1 MGSVWVFVWNF
12 VFSVLGLIIIFVFR
26 SQANDSENANGS
38 GDIHSRQDDQTGS
51 SDSHTDGFREEE
63 AAFSEPDSK
72 TGNKSNAE
80 RESSEYATAAGA
92 SRYEFVSGKGVRGF
106 LEGPETTSFS
116 VRELFARSDD
126 YTVCNDQSLGPGIFT
141 NKDFRELNLEE
152 EAIDQEKAEDSVEN
166 FGFGEVLEKAEQETS
181 NEKKLISGEGD
192 QIDGAER
199 SILCNDDIVDEVES
213 VSEDCSLRFGSETE
227 SISSSGEL
235 SMNNHMIDSIT
246 YEVLA
251 SKNVGEGWECE
262 ALLANDGGK
271 VKNKFQEVSSFET
284 SLWGPQEIVAVDQP
298 HDSDEEYIEL
308 EPHLQNLSSVEDA
321 ALFAGE
327 SGKFEN
333 KHEQED
339 LGQEESEPKYIL
351 EESIGTEPSESNSD
365 YQNDLEFL
373 WEHGDVL
380 EQLKMEL
387 RNLRTGGLPT
397 ILEEEEE
404 EEEEPESPAMVED
417 LKPLKIE
424 EKLQFKDRMEE
435 IQKVYKSYSEKMRK
449 LDILNSQTMHAIG
462 FLQLKEPV
470 KSISMQKSSASAAKS
485 LPHNI
490 WPRKARR
497 VSTAD
502 PMHKLNEE
510 LQCNLELVYV
520 GQVCLSWEI
529 LHWQFGK
536 AQELMQE
543 YDSQGFHLYNQV
555 AGEFQ
560 LFQVLLQRF
569 LENEPF
575 QGPRVRNYVNNRCVL
590 RNLLQVPP
598 IRDDCMKDKK
608 VGTSDQAKED
618 HAISS
623 GMIARIIEESMR
635 VFWEFLRADKDE
647 GKTILNVPHQKNHV
661 NLQNDADLTLLMD
674 IRADL
679 QKKEKKLKD
688 ILRSANC
695 IVKKFQKHQSEDLG
709 YSIFF
714 AQVELKL
721 VSRVLNMS
729 RLTRDQLVWCHEKL
743 DQISIVSRRIQVEPS
758 FFLFPC

>member
-1 MGSVWVFVWNF
+1 MDSVWVFVWNF
-12 VFSVLGLIIIFVFR
+12 VVSVLGLIIRFVFG
-26 SQANDSENANGS
+26 SQANDSKNANGS
-38 GDIHSRQDDQTGS
+38 GGIHSRQDDQTGS

-63 AAFSEPDSK
+63 AAFSESDSK

-80 RESSEYATAAGA
+80 RESSEYATASGA

-106 LEGPETTSFS
+106 LEGPEATSFS
-116 VRELFARSDD
+116 VSELYVRSDD
-126 YTVCNDQSLGPGIFT
+126 YTVWKDQSLGPTIFT
-141 NKDFRELNLEE
+141 DKDFGELNLEE
-152 EAIDQEKAEDSVEN
+152 EATDQEKAEDSVEN
-166 FGFGEVLEKAEQETS
+166 FGFGEVMEKAEQETS
-181 NEKKLISGEGD
+181 NEKKLISGEED
-192 QIDGAER
+192 QIDVAER
-199 SILCNDDIVDEVES
+199 SVLCNDDIVDEVES

-251 SKNVGEGWECE
+251 SKNVVEGWERE

-271 VKNKFQEVSSFET
+271 VKDNIQEVSSFET
-284 SLWGPQEIVAVDQP
+284 SLWGPREILAVDQS

-308 EPHLQNLSSVEDA
+308 EPHLQNLNSVEDTA
-321 ALFAGE
+321 SFAGE

-333 KHEQED
+333 KHEHED
-339 LGQEESEPKYIL
+339 LGQEKSESKYIL
-351 EESIGTEPSESNSD
+351 EESKGTEPSESNSD
-365 YQNDLEFL
+365 YQNDLDFL

-380 EQLKMEL
+380 ELLKMEL

-404 EEEEPESPAMVED
+404 EEEEPQSPAMVVD

-424 EKLQFKDRMEE
+424 EKLEFKDRMEE

-485 LPHNI
+485 LPRNI

-497 VSTAD
+497 VTAD

-529 LHWQFGK
+529 LHWQHGK
-536 AQELMQE
+536 AQELQE

-560 LFQVLLQRF
+560 LFQVLLHRF

-575 QGPRVRNYVNNRCVL
+575 QGPRLQNYVNNRCVL

-598 IRDDCMKDKK
+598 IRDDCIKDKR
-608 VGTSDQAKED
+608 VGTSDQAEEE

-647 GKTILNVPHQKNHV
+647 GKTIPRQKNHV

-695 IVKKFQKHQSEDLG
+695 IVKKFQKHRSENLG
-709 YSIFF
+709 YSILFF